1 MVVYLGIGVV
11 YTMVVTVKILI
22 GVITV
27 VYFFKVIYSCDL

>member
-22 GVITV
+22 GVIMV
-27 VYFFKVIYSCDL
+27 VYFFKVIYICDL

>member
-22 GVITV
+22 GVIMV